1 MIVTSNS
8 TGRPARLPLAE
19 SSTDPTERAGTSA
32 VKPFDVRTI
41 VTNRRLAGLLRLM
54 SGYRA
59 GYAVAAL
66 CTGLASL
73 CQTGTYLLVRRLID
87 AVLPGRSPRA
97 LVATAAA
104 FVGLAVFQG
113 GFSFLGGRLAART
126 AEGTIRRLRDAFFD
140 HVQRLPFSY
149 LDATPTGDLIE
160 RATSDMDAVRKFYA
174 EQAIGFGRITMLFT
188 VNFTAIALLSWRLAL
203 ASVVV
208 LPVVLAISIVFF
220 TLISKRYEKYQEQE
234 AILSTTLQENLTGV
248 RVVKAFARQA
258 FEIERFD
265 GVNRE
270 KLRRGRRLVLVNA
283 VFWPATDILCGAQML
298 GGFAFGAL
306 EAIRGAITVGTYV
319 AFAGMILQ
327 LIWPIRMLGRLIVD
341 ISGGL
346 VSYERLMAVLRVEQ
360 EPLAQGAAPADD
372 RLRGELHFKDV
383 AFGYEAGKPILSD
396 ISFHCAPG
404 QTIALIGSTG
414 SGKTSLVNLLPR
426 FYAYTRGS
434 VTLDGRELSEYP
446 RGWLRQRIG
455 IVEQEPF
462 LFSRTIRENI
472 TYGVPGEPSDAAI
485 EEAARSAAI
494 HDVIRSFPKGYDTIV
509 GEKGVTLSGGQKQ
522 RVAIARTILK
532 NPGILILDDSTS
544 SVDTETEAAI
554 RAALERLM
562 EGRTSFVIAHR
573 VQSLMKADLIL
584 VFDRGRIVER
594 GTHRTLLAKEGMYHR
609 IFDLQT
615 AIESELEKDVSR
627 A

>member
-1 MIVTSNS
+1 VIVTSNS

-19 SSTDPTERAGTSA
+19 SSTDLTERAGTSA
-32 VKPFDVRTI
+32 VKPFDVRSI
-41 VTNRRLAGLLRLM
+41 VTKRRLAGLMRLM

-87 AVLPGRSPRA
+87 TVLPGRSPQA

-104 FVGLAVFQG
+104 FVGLAAFQG
-113 GFSFLGGRLAART
+113 SFSFLGGRLAART
-126 AEGTIRRLRDAFFD
+126 AEGTIQRLRDAFFD

-149 LDATPTGDLIE
+149 LDKTPTGDLIE

-174 EQAIGFGRITMLFT
+174 EQAIGFGRISLLFA
-188 VNFTAIALLSWRLAL
+188 VNFAAIAMLSWHLAL
-203 ASVVV
+203 VSVVV
-208 LPVVLAISIVFF
+208 LPVVLGISIAFF
-220 TLISKRYEKYQEQE
+220 SVISKRYEKYQEQE

-265 GVNRE
+265 RVNRE
-270 KLRRGRRLVLVNA
+270 KFRRGRRLLMMNA

-306 EAIRGAITVGTYV
+306 QAIRGAISVGTYI

-327 LIWPIRMLGRLIVD
+327 LIWPIRFLGRLIVD

-346 VSYERLMAVLRVEQ
+346 VSYERLMSVLRVDQ
-360 EPLAQGAAPADD
+360 EPLAQGAAPADG
-372 RLRGELHFKDV
+372 RLRGELHFRGV
-383 AFGYEAGKPILSD
+383 AFGYEAEKPILSD

-426 FYAYTRGS
+426 FYEYTKGS
-434 VTLDGRELSEYP
+434 VTLDGRELAEYS

-472 TYGVPGEPSDAAI
+472 TYGVPGAVSDAAI

-494 HDVIRSFPKGYDTIV
+494 HDVILSFPKGYDTIV

-584 VFDRGRIVER
+584 VFDGGRIVER
-594 GTHRTLLAKEGMYHR
+594 GTHATLAAKEGMYHR

>member
-1 MIVTSNS
+1 
-8 TGRPARLPLAE
+8 
-19 SSTDPTERAGTSA
+19 

-41 VTNRRLAGLLRLM
+41 VTKRRFGGLLRLM

-59 GYAVAAL
+59 GYGVAAL
-66 CTGLASL
+66 CTGMASV

-87 AVLPGRSPRA
+87 TVLPARVPQE
-97 LVATAAA
+97 LVLAAVT
-104 FVGLAVFQG
+104 FVGLAAFQG
-113 GFSFLGGRLAART
+113 SFSFLSGRLAART

-149 LDATPTGDLIE
+149 LDKTPTGDLIE

-174 EQAIGFGRITMLFT
+174 DQAIGFGRITLLFG
-188 VNFTAIALLSWRLAL
+188 VNFTAISLLSWRLAL
-203 ASVVV
+203 VSVVV
-208 LPVVLAISIVFF
+208 LPVVLGVSIVFF
-220 TLISKRYEKYQEQE
+220 RVISKRYEKYQEQE

-258 FEIERFD
+258 FEIGRFD
-265 GVNRE
+265 RANRE
-270 KLRRGRRLVLVNA
+270 KYRRGRLLLMMNA

-298 GGFAFGAL
+298 GGFVFAAL
-306 EAIRGAITVGTYV
+306 QAINGAITVGTYI

-327 LIWPIRMLGRLIVD
+327 LIWPIRFLGRLIVD

-346 VSYERLMAVLRVEQ
+346 VSYERLMAVLRVDQ
-360 EPLAQGAAPADD
+360 EPLARGAAPADG
-372 RLRGELHFKDV
+372 RLRGELHFKGV
-383 AFGYEAGKPILSD
+383 AFGYDSEKPILSD

-426 FYAYTRGS
+426 FYDYTKGS
-434 VTLDGRELSEYP
+434 VTLDGQELADYP
-446 RGWLRQRIG
+446 RQWLRQRIG

-472 TYGVPGEPSDAAI
+472 TYGVPGEVSDAAI
-485 EEAARSAAI
+485 EDAARSAAI
-494 HDVIRSFPKGYDTIV
+494 HDVILSFPKGYDTLV

-532 NPGILILDDSTS
+532 DPGILILDDSTS

-584 VFDRGRIVER
+584 VFDGGRIVER
-594 GTHRTLLAKEGMYHR
+594 GTHRTLLAREGMYHR

-615 AIESELEKDVSR
+615 RIESDLERDVSR
-627 A
+627 V

>member
-1 MIVTSNS
+1 M
-8 TGRPARLPLAE
+8 
-19 SSTDPTERAGTSA
+19 
-32 VKPFDVRTI
+32 KPFDVRSN
-41 VTNRRLAGLLRLM
+41 VTKRRLPGMLRLM
-54 SGYRA
+54 SGYRV
-59 GYAVAAL
+59 GYTAAAL
-66 CTGLASL
+66 CTGMASL
-73 CQTGTYLLVRRLID
+73 CQTGTYLLVRRIID
-87 AVLPGRSPRA
+87 SVLPTRSTGA
-97 LVATAAA
+97 LALAAA
-104 FVGLAVFQG
+104 GFVGLAALQG
-113 GFSFLGGRLAART
+113 SCSFLTGRLAART

-149 LDATPTGDLIE
+149 LDKTPTGDLIE

-174 EQAIGFGRITMLFT
+174 EQAIGFGRITLLFG
-188 VNFTAIALLSWRLAL
+188 VNFAAIGLLSWRLAL
-203 ASVVV
+203 VSVVV

-220 TLISKRYEKYQEQE
+220 KVISKRYEKYQEQE

-265 GVNRE
+265 RVNRE
-270 KLRRGRRLVLVNA
+270 KYRRGRRLLMMNA

-298 GGFAFGAL
+298 GAFAFGAL
-306 EAIRGAITVGTYV
+306 QAIGGAISLGTYI
-319 AFAGMILQ
+319 AFAGMVLQ
-327 LIWPIRMLGRLIVD
+327 LIWPIRFLGRLIVD

-360 EPLAQGAAPADD
+360 EPLAAGAVPADG
-372 RLRGELHFKDV
+372 RLRGELHFQDV
-383 AFGYEAGKPILSD
+383 AFAYEAEKPILSD

-404 QTIALIGSTG
+404 QAIALIGSTG

-426 FYAYTRGS
+426 FYDYTKGS
-434 VTLDGRELSEYP
+434 VTLDGRELASYP
-446 RGWLRQRIG
+446 RHWLRHRIG

-472 TYGVPGEPSDAAI
+472 TYGVPGEVSDAAV

-494 HDVIRSFPKGYDTIV
+494 HDVILSFPKGYDTLV

-532 NPGILILDDSTS
+532 DPGILILDDSTS
-544 SVDTETEAAI
+544 SVDTETESLI

-562 EGRTSFVIAHR
+562 EGRTSFIIAHR
-573 VQSLMKADLIL
+573 VQSLIKADLIL
-584 VFDRGRIVER
+584 VFDGGRIVER
-594 GTHRTLLAKEGMYHR
+594 GTHATLTAKEGMYHR

-615 AIESELEKDVSR
+615 SIETELERDVSR